1 MTFPC
6 GHTLTSLLLAALLFN
21 GCKEQ
26 TSFAKAGPLFKVA
39 ESSSPAKVLV
49 HVYWPREEQGR
60 HKRLWVGLCDSMSEE
75 IEPDR
80 YTTLVLEPGRAC
92 FSAEILWDLLP
103 LDGFAVQEVA
113 RVELNAEAS
122 HTVFLRLEQVRTFF
136 TSQYLLRQVEPA
148 EADPEIR
155 RCRRLIPLSPD
166 ELARKYF
173 PKGALEEGAQHQ
185 ASSERPRRH

>member
-1 MTFPC
+1 MTSPG

-21 GCKEQ
+21 GCKEP
-26 TSFAKAGPLFKVA
+26 TSFAKTGPLFTVA

-60 HKRLWVGLCDSMSEE
+60 RKRLWVGLCDGMSEE

-92 FSAEILWDLLP
+92 FSAEIRWDLP
-103 LDGFAVQEVA
+103 LDGFTVQEVA
-113 RVELNAEAS
+113 RVELDAEAS
-122 HTVFLRLEQVRTFF
+122 HTVFLRLEQVRSFF
-136 TSQYLLRQVEPA
+136 TSQYRLRQVEPA

-155 RCRRLIPLSPD
+155 RCRRLIPLSPE
-166 ELARKYF
+166 ELARKYSA
-173 PKGALEEGAQHQ
+173 KGTLEEDAQHE
-185 ASSERPRRH
+185 ASGERLRRR

>member
-1 MTFPC
+1 MTSL
-6 GHTLTSLLLAALLFN
+6 GRHTLTSFLLAALLFN

-26 TSFAKAGPLFKVA
+26 TSFAKAGPLFAAA

-60 HKRLWVGLCDSMSEE
+60 RKRLWVGLCDGMSEE
-75 IEPDR
+75 IEPDH

-92 FSAEILWDLLP
+92 FSVEMLWDLLP
-103 LDGFAVQEVA
+103 LDGVAIQEVA
-113 RVELNAEAS
+113 RLELDAEEAS
-122 HTVFLRLEQVRTFF
+122 DTVFLRLEQVRTFF

-155 RCRRLIPLSPD
+155 RCRRLIPLAPD
-166 ELARKYF
+166 ELARKVF
-173 PKGALEEGAQHQ
+173 
-185 ASSERPRRH
+185 ERNS

>member
-1 MTFPC
+1 MTSPG

-26 TSFAKAGPLFKVA
+26 TSFAKAGPLFSVE

-60 HKRLWVGLCDSMSEE
+60 RKRLWVGLCDGVGGE

-92 FSAEILWDLLP
+92 VSAEMLWDLLP
-103 LDGFAVQEVA
+103 LDGFASQEVA
-113 RVELNAEAS
+113 RVEFDAEAS
-122 HTVFLRLEQVRTFF
+122 DTVFLRLEQVRTVFI
-136 TSQYLLRQVEPA
+136 SQYHLRQVEPS

-155 RCRRLIPLSPD
+155 RCRRLVPLSPD
-166 ELARKYF
+166 ELTRKYF
-173 PKGALEEGAQHQ
+173 PE
-185 ASSERPRRH
+185 SSP

>member
-1 MTFPC
+1 MSSLG

-26 TSFAKAGPLFKVA
+26 TSFARTGPLFAVA

-60 HKRLWVGLCDSMSEE
+60 RKRLWVGLCDGMSEE

-80 YTTLVLEPGRAC
+80 YTTLVLEPGRTC

-103 LDGFAVQEVA
+103 LDGFAIQEVA
-113 RVELNAEAS
+113 RVEFNAEAS
-122 HTVFLRLEQVRTFF
+122 DTVFLRLEQAQTFLI
-136 TSQYLLRQVEPA
+136 SKYLLRQVEPA
-148 EADPEIR
+148 EAGPEIR

-173 PKGALEEGAQHQ
+173 SKEAL
-185 ASSERPRRH
+185 